1 MFSLVSNLITS
12 TTSNIKVVI
21 ARLKQINNNNYYP
34 VLINMIYS
42 TLTQQNEM
50 SSSTYELTQKM
61 LEAELDS
68 SSFHHGSTNLKNGVN
83 CSILVGLSKYQINSC
98 CIIIQ
103 RRCR

>member
-1 MFSLVSNLITS
+1 
-12 TTSNIKVVI
+12 
-21 ARLKQINNNNYYP
+21 
-34 VLINMIYS
+34 LINIIYS
-42 TLTQQNEM
+42 TLTQQNEIL
-50 SSSTYELTQKM
+50 SSTYKLTQKI

-83 CSILVGLSKYQINSC
+83 CSILVGLLKYQLNSC